1 MAHKWPTLVPRPP
14 STMPW
19 DIGSY
24 MRTFNSFVKT
34 GLPVKLGVGFID
46 NVRYSKL
53 TSNILNT
60 HHSVFIT
67 RQQDSGPARK
77 RHRQERLPN
86 AGMEVL
92 YGFRLYT
99 CTIRQSFR
107 QVLIVEYSGR
117 PCDLIY
123 STAISAASVAV
134 ATNTTTWRWQCINT
148 SASER
153 FAGNVKDR
161 CIREHRPSCDT
172 VEYAPEIGGL
182 GFDMEA
188 TATRLEVFKEVYSL

>member
-1 MAHKWPTLVPRPP
+1 MVRSRKKGYIRRGDYIEVRVKLDASYRDVAEASVQQLQSIDTSSSEDDDWSREAVLVRANETVVMNRPIQTTTPP

-46 NVRYSKL
+46 DVRYSKL

-60 HHSVFIT
+60 HHSVFIKQ
-67 RQQDSGPARK
+67 QQDSGPARK
-77 RHRQERLPN
+77 RHHQERLPN

-92 YGFRLYT
+92 YVFRIYT

-107 QVLIVEYSGR
+107 QVLIVVYSGR

-123 STAISAASVAV
+123 STARAY
-134 ATNTTTWRWQCINT
+134 
-148 SASER
+148 
-153 FAGNVKDR
+153 
-161 CIREHRPSCDT
+161 DT
-172 VEYAPEIGGL
+172 RGG
-182 GFDMEA
+182 
-188 TATRLEVFKEVYSL
+188 